1 MSTGKYTHSTTTHTG
16 TICYSVEKYWTKC
29 CTQSPCNSA
38 FLAQIWKHHGHG
50 KSYSTCDWICLKL
63 GFREKKNHNLNR
75 FSSALLYK
83 LHWSH
88 IIRPLVE
95 WLDNLHWISDW
106 LSFAKGLRLNR
117 QLHDNLNC
125 ASGNYAKKIK
135 SRKSED
141 KKNKKTLT
149 WNPSPIWNTTV
160 LCSSV
165 PIVT

>member
-1 MSTGKYTHSTTTHTG
+1 MQAKQFCRFIIWVQESTPTLLPPIQEPSAIAW
-16 TICYSVEKYWTKC
+16 ICIGLNVALK
-29 CTQSPCNSA
+29 A
-38 FLAQIWKHHGHG
+38 HVAALFLNRY
-50 KSYSTCDWICLKL
+50 SYSTCDWICLKL

-125 ASGNYAKKIK
+125 ASGDYAKKIK

-141 KKNKKTLT
+141 KKN
-149 WNPSPIWNTTV
+149 PH
-160 LCSSV
+160 
-165 PIVT
+165 